1 MLQVVR
7 VVSRCLHH
15 DVESILDIFSVRLDM
30 SIQVMKIIL
39 KPMQKRS
46 LVAVCILVIKAMST
60 KTVTCSSPEG

>member
-46 LVAVCILVIKAMST
+46 LVAGCILVIKAMST